1 MDDDSLSCEK
11 YCFRSM
17 NAAINI
23 FSCLLNFHVCLEVT
37 GKHTFSQ
44 KTEEFLFPCVSAPE
58 LLVSCIGTNALTT
71 TCLRRTLGGCR
82 NEKPLQK
89 ILICRGVLTQN
100 EIHSHLQCIYYFKPS
115 HIWQRM
121 PSVLRWGMKSS
132 PESFL
137 HICEGRGK
145 SRSEEQEG
153 VCPS

>member
-1 MDDDSLSCEK
+1 ML
-11 YCFRSM
+11 R
-17 NAAINI
+17 I
-23 FSCLLNFHVCLEVT
+23 T

-58 LLVSCIGTNALTT
+58 LLVSCIGTNALTM

-121 PSVLRWGMKSS
+121 PSVLWWGVKSS
-132 PESFL
+132 PESTYV
-137 HICEGRGK
+137 K
-145 SRSEEQEG
+145 EG
-153 VCPS
+153 VKVAVRSRRGCVHLSKLFYTLCL